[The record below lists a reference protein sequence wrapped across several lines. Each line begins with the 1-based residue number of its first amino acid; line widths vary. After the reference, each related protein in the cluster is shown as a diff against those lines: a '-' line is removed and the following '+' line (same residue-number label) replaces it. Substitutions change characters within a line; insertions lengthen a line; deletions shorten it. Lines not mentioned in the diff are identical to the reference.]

1 VEGAD
6 QPDRAEAMRAL
17 ANSPRSFKVLAYVQ
31 AQGGLT
37 HAVNALAPYLTEM
50 DEDVYKKL
58 VLDVAGNMT
67 QVASLLFPDLSD
79 LYEFKDIFRS
89 ADDEEDEDD
98 E

>member
-1 VEGAD
+1 
-6 QPDRAEAMRAL
+6 
-17 ANSPRSFKVLAYVQ
+17 
-31 AQGGLT
+31 
-37 HAVNALAPYLTEM
+37 M

-58 VLDVAGNMT
+58 VLDVAGNIT